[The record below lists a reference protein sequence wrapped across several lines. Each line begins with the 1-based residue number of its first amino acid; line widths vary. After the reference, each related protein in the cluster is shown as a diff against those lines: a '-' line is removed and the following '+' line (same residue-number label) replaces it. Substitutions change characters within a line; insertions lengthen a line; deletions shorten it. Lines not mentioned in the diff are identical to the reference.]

1 MINVGY
7 ENDKRLELVSFW
19 RAVHLNNFNAVQSA
33 LANRCG
39 WCSHMLPEKTW
50 DRVPLIHKLQNKHF
64 ALGLGIIPLWRHR
77 SRSMYQLCSEK

>member
-1 MINVGY
+1 MRFKVPIFAFSSNVPPYFFMINVGY

-39 WCSHMLPEKTW
+39 
-50 DRVPLIHKLQNKHF
+50 
-64 ALGLGIIPLWRHR
+64 
-77 SRSMYQLCSEK
+77 